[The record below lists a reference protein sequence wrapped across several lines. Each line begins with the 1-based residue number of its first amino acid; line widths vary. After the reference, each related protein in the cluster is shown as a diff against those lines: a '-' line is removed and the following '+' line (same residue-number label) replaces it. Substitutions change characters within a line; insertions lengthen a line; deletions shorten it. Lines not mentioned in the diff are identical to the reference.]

1 MSKAKRASKHK
12 QLGKYKAVPKKTAA
26 KTEIKRRQRIAELN
40 EIIPSEIRLQLN
52 RDAKR
57 FTWNIFV
64 QRAIVWL
71 NRHSSI
77 SAFQWFEKPSTQAFY
92 KTMNNGRTRTVTLK
106 N

>member
-26 KTEIKRRQRIAELN
+26 KTELKRRQRISELN
-40 EIIPSEIRLQLN
+40 QIIPAEIRLQLN

-57 FTWNIFV
+57 FSWAVFIK
-64 QRAIVWL
+64 RAAVWL

-77 SAFQWFEKPSTQAFY
+77 SALEWFEKPETLRFY
-92 KTMNNGRTRTVTLK
+92 RNMNNNRTRTVTIK
-106 N
+106 

>member
-40 EIIPSEIRLQLN
+40 EVIPSEIRLQLN

-57 FTWNIFV
+57 FAWHTFV
-64 QRAIVWL
+64 TRAKVWL
-71 NRHSSI
+71 TRHNSI
-77 SAFQWFEKPSTQAFY
+77 SALEWFEKPSTQAFY
-92 KTMNNGRTRTVTLK
+92 KTMNNDRTRTVTLK